1 MVGLII
7 ADKHELN
14 KIRWNEKEEITKNGF
29 DFIVYEVNGKDVVV
43 SHSGIGV
50 VKAAACIQEM
60 ISSFNVK
67 KVYNY
72 GAVGADSS
80 LEVFDLVVPKKIYFH
95 DVITPWYPR
104 GQVPGDVQFYI
115 NNLRIAGLKNNPI
128 ASGMKFISSEEDVK
142 EIQKDLVVSI
152 FDMETAGM
160 AQIAYNNNV
169 ELYVLKCVSD
179 IIGKDSSRLGDINYR
194 ITEAGK
200 IAFQKT
206 MELIDEETK
215 NA

>member
-1 MVGLII
+1 MIGLII

-14 KIRWNEKEEITKNGF
+14 KIRWTTKEEIIKNGF
-29 DFIVYEVNGKDVVV
+29 EFVVYDVTGEDVVV
-43 SHSGIGV
+43 SHSGIGI
-50 VKAAACIQEM
+50 VKAAACVQEM
-60 ISSFNVK
+60 ISSFGVTK
-67 KVYNY
+67 IYNY

-80 LEVFDLVVPKKIYFH
+80 LEVFDLVAPKKIYFH

-115 NNLRIAGLKNNPI
+115 NNLRIQGIKNNPL
-128 ASGMKFISSEEDVK
+128 ASGMKFISSKEDVK

-179 IIGKDSSRLGDINYR
+179 IIGKDSSRLGDINNR

-206 MELIDEETK
+206 IELIEEQTK
-215 NA
+215 G